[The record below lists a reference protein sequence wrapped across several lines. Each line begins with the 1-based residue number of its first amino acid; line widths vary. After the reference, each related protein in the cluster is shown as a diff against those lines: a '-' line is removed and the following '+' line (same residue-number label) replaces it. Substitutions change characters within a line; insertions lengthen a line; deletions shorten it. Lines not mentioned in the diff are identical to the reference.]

1 MDKKRVV
8 RLTYLRFFSG
18 IPVLGLVFF
27 LPAGTLNY
35 WEAWV
40 YLVIL
45 FTPMFFVMQYLI
57 KNDPTLLE
65 RRMRTK
71 EQASE
76 QSLIIKLSYVYFVVA
91 FLLPGFDKRYS
102 WSDAPLWLVILAQAL
117 VFLGYILVILVFKEN
132 SYASRTVEV
141 DEEQKVIDTGPYA
154 VVRHPMYVGVTALYV
169 LSPLALGSTWGL
181 IASVFIIPL
190 IIARILSE
198 EKILVNEL
206 AGYQEYQQKVKYRLI
221 PMIW

>member
-1 MDKKRVV
+1 MDEKRIA
-8 RLTYLRFFSG
+8 RLTYIRFFSG

-40 YLVIL
+40 YLVVL

-57 KNDPTLLE
+57 KNDPALLE
-65 RRMRTK
+65 RRARTK

-76 QSLIIKLSYVYFVVA
+76 QSLIIKLSYIYFIVT
-91 FLLPGFDKRYS
+91 FLLPGFDKRYG
-102 WSDAPLWLVILAQAL
+102 WSDAPLWLVVLAQVL
-117 VFLGYILVILVFKEN
+117 VFLGYVLVTQVFKEN

-154 VVRHPMYVGVTALYV
+154 FVRHPMYVGVTALYV

-181 IASVFIIPL
+181 IPSVLFIPL
-190 IIARILSE
+190 IIARIVSE
-198 EKILVNEL
+198 EKILAKDL
-206 AGYQEYQQKVKYRLI
+206 AGYVEYQQKVKYRLV
-221 PMIW
+221 PMVW